1 MSEITYYYA
10 AYSGFA
16 YLGSRR
22 FQEIA
27 KEAKRTIVHK
37 PIDLE
42 VVLSENGS
50 QSWADRTKAHLDY
63 YFRRELER
71 WSEYRQV
78 FVLKQRPTHHR
89 NSTNPANRLLI
100 AAIVSGLDVNELSHQ
115 LMAKHWAEDADLADK
130 DTLIGITE
138 SVGFNAQELMALAE
152 SAEVDRIYRQNTQ
165 DALGLSVFGS
175 PTYVVDGD
183 MFYGQDHLELVE
195 RALNSPFLNKLSL

>member
-27 KEAKRTIVHK
+27 RQAQRTIVHK

-63 YFRRELER
+63 YFGRELER

-78 FVLKQRPTHHR
+78 SVLRQRPTYHS
-89 NSTNPANRLLI
+89 NSTSPANKLLI
-100 AAIVSGLDVNELSHQ
+100 AGIVSGLNVNELSHQ
-115 LMAKHWAEDADLADK
+115 LMTKHWAEDADLADK
-130 DTLIGITE
+130 DTLLAIAE
-138 SVGFNAQELMALAE
+138 SVGFNAQELMVLAD
-152 SAEVDRIYRQNTQ
+152 SSEVDVIYRQNTQ
-165 DALGLSVFGS
+165 DALDLSVFGS
-175 PTYVVDGD
+175 PTYIVDGD

-195 RALNSPFLNKLSL
+195 RALNSPFLNRLSL

>member
-27 KEAKRTIVHK
+27 KQAQRRIVHK

-78 FVLKQRPTHHR
+78 SVLKQRPTYHG
-89 NSTNPANRLLI
+89 NSTNPANKLLI
-100 AAIVSGLDVNELSHQ
+100 AAIVSGLNVNQLSHQ
-115 LMAKHWAEDADLADK
+115 LITKHWVEDADLADK
-130 DTLIGITE
+130 DTLIVITE
-138 SVGFNAQELMALAE
+138 SAGFNAQELMDLAD
-152 SAEVDRIYRQNTQ
+152 SSEVDVIYRQNTQ
-165 DALGLSVFGS
+165 DALDLSVFGS
-175 PTYVVDGD
+175 PTYIVDGD

-195 RALNSPFLNKLSL
+195 RALNSPFLNRLSL

>member
-27 KEAKRTIVHK
+27 KQAQRTIVHK

-78 FVLKQRPTHHR
+78 SVLKQRPTYHG
-89 NSTNPANRLLI
+89 NSTNPANKLLI
-100 AAIVSGLDVNELSHQ
+100 AAIVSGLNVNQLSHQ
-115 LMAKHWAEDADLADK
+115 LMTKHWVEDADLADK
-130 DTLIGITE
+130 DTLIVITE
-138 SVGFNAQELMALAE
+138 SAGFNAQELMDLAD
-152 SAEVDRIYRQNTQ
+152 SSEVDVIYRQNTQ
-165 DALGLSVFGS
+165 DALDLSVFGS
-175 PTYVVDGD
+175 PTYIVDGD

-195 RALNSPFLNKLSL
+195 RALNSPFLNRLSL

>member
-27 KEAKRTIVHK
+27 KQAQRTIVHK

-78 FVLKQRPTHHR
+78 SVLKQRPTYHG
-89 NSTNPANRLLI
+89 NSTNPANKLLI
-100 AAIVSGLDVNELSHQ
+100 AAIVSGLNVNQFSHQ
-115 LMAKHWAEDADLADK
+115 LMTKHWVEDADLADK
-130 DTLIGITE
+130 DTLIVITE
-138 SVGFNAQELMALAE
+138 SAGFNAQELMDLAD
-152 SAEVDRIYRQNTQ
+152 SSEVDVIYRQNTQ
-165 DALGLSVFGS
+165 DALDLSVFGS
-175 PTYVVDGD
+175 PTYIVDGD

-195 RALNSPFLNKLSL
+195 RALNSPFLNRLSL

>member
-27 KEAKRTIVHK
+27 KQAQRTIVHK

-71 WSEYRQV
+71 WSEYRQGS
-78 FVLKQRPTHHR
+78 VLKQRPTYHG
-89 NSTNPANRLLI
+89 NSTNPANKLLI
-100 AAIVSGLDVNELSHQ
+100 AAIVSGLNVNQLSHQ
-115 LMAKHWAEDADLADK
+115 LMTKHWVEDADLADK
-130 DTLIGITE
+130 DTLIVITE
-138 SVGFNAQELMALAE
+138 SAGFNAQELMDLAD
-152 SAEVDRIYRQNTQ
+152 SSEVDVIYRQNTQ
-165 DALGLSVFGS
+165 DALDLSVFGS
-175 PTYVVDGD
+175 PTYIVDGD

-195 RALNSPFLNKLSL
+195 RALNSPFLNRLSL

>member
-27 KEAKRTIVHK
+27 KQAQRRIVHK

-78 FVLKQRPTHHR
+78 SVLKQRPTYHG
-89 NSTNPANRLLI
+89 NSTNPANKLLI
-100 AAIVSGLDVNELSHQ
+100 AAIVSGLNVNQLSHQ
-115 LMAKHWAEDADLADK
+115 LMTKHWVEDADLADK
-130 DTLIGITE
+130 DTLIVITE
-138 SVGFNAQELMALAE
+138 SAGFNAQELMDLAD
-152 SAEVDRIYRQNTQ
+152 SSEVDVIYRQNTQ
-165 DALGLSVFGS
+165 DALDLSVFGS
-175 PTYVVDGD
+175 PTYIVDGD

-195 RALNSPFLNKLSL
+195 RALNSPFLNRLSL

>member
-27 KEAKRTIVHK
+27 KQAQRTIVHK

-42 VVLSENGS
+42 VVLSKNGS

-78 FVLKQRPTHHR
+78 SVLKQRPTHHD

-100 AAIVSGLDVNELSHQ
+100 AGIVSGLNVNELSHQ

-130 DTLIGITE
+130 DTLIAITE
-138 SVGFNAQELMALAE
+138 SVGFNAEELIALAE
-152 SAEVDRIYRQNTQ
+152 SSEVDVIYLQNTQ
-165 DALGLSVFGS
+165 DALDLSVFGS
-175 PTYVVDGD
+175 PAYVVDGD

-195 RALNSPFLNKLSL
+195 RALNSPFLNRLNL

>member
-27 KEAKRTIVHK
+27 KQAQRTIVHK

-78 FVLKQRPTHHR
+78 SVLKQRPTYHG
-89 NSTNPANRLLI
+89 NSTNPANKLLI
-100 AAIVSGLDVNELSHQ
+100 AAIVSGLNVNQLSHQ
-115 LMAKHWAEDADLADK
+115 LMTKHWVEDADLADK
-130 DTLIGITE
+130 DTLIVITE
-138 SVGFNAQELMALAE
+138 SIGFNAQELMDLAD
-152 SAEVDRIYRQNTQ
+152 SSEVDVIYRQNTQ
-165 DALGLSVFGS
+165 DALDLSVFGS
-175 PTYVVDGD
+175 PTYIVDGD

-195 RALNSPFLNKLSL
+195 RALNSPFLNRLSL